1 MDAIQAAAQFDSI
14 LSVNLDFLG
23 PAIVDLKMHLA
34 ASAGEVDAIEIERQT
49 PAEVGMPHAWDQ
61 VMRVTHN
68 MHCFSASYSDGYA
81 AGLYS

>member
-1 MDAIQAAAQFDSI
+1 MDAIQAAAQCDRIFSA
-14 LSVNLDFLG
+14 NLDFLG

-34 ASAGEVDAIEIERQT
+34 ATGGEVDAIEIERQT
-49 PAEVGMPHAWDQ
+49 PAELGRPHAWDQ